1 MPVCQERVGFPR
13 AVCTHTQ
20 AILWN
25 AHLEFSPLSHLTKC
39 QRVRLKL
46 FTEHCVILD
55 LEEEGQ
61 STHFLSV
68 WIAALSSPTWC
79 SEVSLGTAVLSGQK
93 GEEWRSK
100 YRWLDPAGSGL
111 HPIPSLSMGFNSV
124 AQTHITVSK
133 SGKWKKEWLLGDC
146 SSLSYLGGM

>member
-1 MPVCQERVGFPR
+1 MPVCQERVGFPW

-25 AHLEFSPLSHLTKC
+25 AHLEFSPLSRLTKC

-61 STHFLSV
+61 STYFLSV
-68 WIAALSSPTWC
+68 WIAALSSPTHVMLRGQPRHCC
-79 SEVSLGTAVLSGQK
+79 SVWAEG
-93 GEEWRSK
+93 
-100 YRWLDPAGSGL
+100 
-111 HPIPSLSMGFNSV
+111 
-124 AQTHITVSK
+124 
-133 SGKWKKEWLLGDC
+133 
-146 SSLSYLGGM
+146 GGMKEQI